1 MNNLGQMKISFSMI
15 FSVILIIAF
24 IAFAIY
30 SIAKFLSVTRFA
42 TIEDFK
48 DKFQNDVNKIW
59 KSQSY
64 NDIEEYSLPKDI
76 NQVCFKDDEYE
87 NIYFIPNLYEGEFI
101 KNIDMEKTLSYSNE
115 NPKSLCIN
123 SINGKVKIR
132 MKKEIYD
139 KNGVTILK

>member
-64 NDIEEYSLPKDI
+64 NDIEKYNLPKDI

-87 NIYFIPNLYEGEFI
+87 NIYFIPNLYDGEFI
-101 KNIDMEKTLSYSNE
+101 KNIDMEKTLSDSNE